1 MDQRTLLGGSV
12 FRLDTDTRQ
21 KKKKKT
27 WDCRGAKVYQRRWF
41 SSWAHAAKLA
51 HRRRAPL
58 AYLKDHPEKDA
69 MIHMV
74 SE

>member
-12 FRLDTDTRQ
+12 FRLDTDTPQ
-21 KKKKKT
+21 KNPGT
-27 WDCRGAKVYQRRWF
+27 AVELWCISCGWF

-69 MIHMV
+69 VIHVV